1 MERPKSSKC
10 IGYLP
15 ALDLVLQER
24 EREDRLLDIIISP
37 NKYKQEYC
45 LDFPSLSSAGYEATT
60 SDSASA
66 PARTF
71 TTSAVRPYQPIYE
84 MGNPRP
90 ITYVANITHTYTS
103 E

>member
-24 EREDRLLDIIISP
+24 EREDRLLDLITSP
-37 NKYKQEYC
+37 KKYKQEYC
-45 LDFPSLSSAGYEATT
+45 LDFPPLSSAGHGATT
-60 SDSASA
+60 SDGAFA
-66 PARTF
+66 FVA
-71 TTSAVRPYQPIYE
+71 TSAVRPYQPIYE